1 MRGTG
6 AQSRLSLP
14 WEPRPR
20 HSRGRGEG
28 LAGLE
33 EGGQAAGAGEGPPG
47 EPGWEGLPPPALSRK
62 PPSASSA
69 NSQIIKPIYFS
80 DKKKITGI
88 ATSTRFYCFPLTCA
102 AVRGTVASAAS
113 WPAWEPGLTDG
124 ARGFR
129 VGSLSPG
136 RHPVWELS
144 DFRIHRS
151 DTPHSTNFPR
161 HWRDTTALIG
171 PEISKRLARTTV
183 SSLSG

>member
-80 DKKKITGI
+80 DKKKKLLVLQLVPI
-88 ATSTRFYCFPLTCA
+88 STVFPSHAQLF
-102 AVRGTVASAAS
+102 
-113 WPAWEPGLTDG
+113 G
-124 ARGFR
+124 AHW
-129 VGSLSPG
+129 LQQLPG
-136 RHPVWELS
+136 RPGSPASLTVPAVSEWEV
-144 DFRIHRS
+144 FPPEG
-151 DTPHSTNFPR
+151 TPFGS
-161 HWRDTTALIG
+161 
-171 PEISKRLARTTV
+171 
-183 SSLSG
+183 